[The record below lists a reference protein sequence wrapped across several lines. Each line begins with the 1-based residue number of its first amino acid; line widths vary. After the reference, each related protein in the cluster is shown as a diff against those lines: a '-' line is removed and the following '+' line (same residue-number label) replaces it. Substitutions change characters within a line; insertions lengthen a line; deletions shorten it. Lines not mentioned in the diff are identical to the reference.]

1 MSQQTRI
8 AYQTDLTQLFP
19 WLLENDVTVSAPLPV
34 SRGHI
39 LEYLACLAHQGR
51 SGVSRA
57 RKLAASREYFKDLIA
72 EELLSASPAS
82 PLALPKKERKSRVYL
97 REDESMKCLNAAAGH
112 NRDDAILPLFLQTGI
127 RLAELA
133 GLILSDLHKRL
144 QLPLAISLSNGLDER
159 VPAPSAPTTRK
170 SSLFLRLFSAS
181 HQLRNILFPLTLNVV
196 PCSRTFSRRGETGH
210 AERKKGTPPYEHEG
224 P

>member
-1 MSQQTRI
+1 MNTDPRVHTALTGFLNSLTARDVSQHTRI
-8 AYQTDLTQLFP
+8 AYQTDLTQLFT
-19 WLLENDVTVSAPLPV
+19 WLLENDVTVSAPTHV

-57 RKLAASREYFKDLIA
+57 RKLAAIREYFKDLIA

-82 PLALPKKERKSRVYL
+82 PRALPKKERQSCVYL
-97 REDESMKCLNAAAGH
+97 REDESMKVLNAAASH

-133 GLILSDLHKRL
+133 GLILSDLHK
-144 QLPLAISLSNGLDER
+144 QVAVPSVIILP
-159 VPAPSAPTTRK
+159 K
-170 SSLFLRLFSAS
+170 SSWFLKQFLA
-181 HQLRNILFPLTLNVV
+181 
-196 PCSRTFSRRGETGH
+196 
-210 AERKKGTPPYEHEG
+210 
-224 P
+224 

>member
-8 AYQTDLTQLFP
+8 AYQTDLTQLFT
-19 WLLENDVTVSAPLPV
+19 WLLENDVTVSAPTHV

-57 RKLAASREYFKDLIA
+57 RKLAAIREYFKDLIA

-97 REDESMKCLNAAAGH
+97 REDESTKVLNAAAGH

-127 RLAELA
+127 RVAELA
-133 GLILSDLHKRL
+133 GLILSDLHE
-144 QLPLAISLSNGLDER
+144 QVA
-159 VPAPSAPTTRK
+159 VPSDGILRK
-170 SSLFLRLFSAS
+170 CSWSLRLFLALPQ
-181 HQLRNILFPLTLNVV
+181 HLNTLFPTILSFA
-196 PCSRTFSRRGETGH
+196 PCNMTS
-210 AERKKGTPPYEHEG
+210 Y
-224 P
+224 